1 MYCTYRISHLL
12 TTHEPPTE
20 ITQSS
25 PNSPLPPQAF
35 ELFYNAPFNQSLRPK
50 DTANPTNPISLPEFT
65 KKLECKV
72 PQLFAEACPEPHCQ
86 ILMINTLTDE

>member
-1 MYCTYRISHLL
+1 MH
-12 TTHEPPTE
+12 
-20 ITQSS
+20 
-25 PNSPLPPQAF
+25 
-35 ELFYNAPFNQSLRPK
+35 PFKQSLRPK
-50 DTANPTNPISLPEFT
+50 DTANPPFPQSFKETLPEFT

>member
-1 MYCTYRISHLL
+1 MNPQLKL
-12 TTHEPPTE
+12 PKVAPTVP
-20 ITQSS
+20 S
-25 PNSPLPPQAF
+25 QAF
-35 ELFYNAPFNQSLRPK
+35 ELFYNAPFNQSLHPK
-50 DTANPTNPISLPEFT
+50 DTANPPFPSIQTNPISLPEFT

>member
-25 PNSPLPPQAF
+25 PNKKQPPQAF
-35 ELFYNAPFNQSLRPK
+35 ELFYNAPFNQSLWPK
-50 DTANPTNPISLPEFT
+50 NTAKPPFSSIQTNPISLPEFT

-72 PQLFAEACPEPHCQ
+72 PQLFAEACPAQ
-86 ILMINTLTDE
+86 IVKF

>member
-25 PNSPLPPQAF
+25 PNSPHPPQAF
-35 ELFYNAPFNQSLRPK
+35 ELFYNAPFKAYAQKIQPILPSLAFK
-50 DTANPTNPISLPEFT
+50 QTLPEFT

-72 PQLFAEACPEPHCQ
+72 PQLFAEACPVVKF
-86 ILMINTLTDE
+86 